1 MDKLNILWTSN
12 DRDTFFNMLSM
23 YSINSKKRGWW
34 ENVNVIIWGASVKLA
49 GNDTQIQSEIME
61 MIHSGIRVEAC
72 RNCAE
77 NFGVSEKLEKLGVK
91 VHYMGIPMTEYL
103 KNGEK
108 ILSI

>member
-12 DRDTFFNMLSM
+12 DKDTFFNMLSM

-34 ENVNVIIWGASVKLA
+34 KNVNVIIWGASIKLS
-49 GNDTQIQSEIME
+49 GNDTQIQSELME
-61 MIHSGIRVEAC
+61 MLHAGITVEAC
-72 RNCAE
+72 QDCAE
-77 NFGVSEKLEKLGVK
+77 NFGVKETLEKLGVN